1 MINLKELSKMLEL
14 EGIKHRP
21 MTNGNRAGLAIGDKT
36 VMPVVYADRYD
47 SIEEALKAAKDLNDM
62 SEPLFA
68 EVLADRITD
77 PEYIKDHA
85 RLGIRPQADDGAM
98 TQKYLDLELYVYVD
112 LDATDQN
119 RSMFSVHPEHIEML
133 GITWEELLQIATEN
147 MIYTSKTL
155 MQVMKEILIEEG
167 CPEYMVDMMTPK
179 QEGPDMYVIST
190 ENRLRGASA
199 MAVTNE
205 LYELADLLDS
215 DLIIFPSS
223 IHEIIVVPADN
234 FDNAEKLREM
244 VTEINAT
251 QVDENEKLSDNV
263 YRFSRYSGEVTI
275 I

>member
-68 EVLADRITD
+68 EVLADRVTD

-147 MIYTSKTL
+147 MDYTAKTL
-155 MQVMKEILIEEG
+155 IQVMKEILIEEG

-179 QEGPDMYVIST
+179 QECPEMYVIST
-190 ENRLRGASA
+190 DNRFRGASA
-199 MAVTNE
+199 LAVTNE

-215 DLIIFPSS
+215 DLIILPSS

-244 VTEINAT
+244 VTEINST
-251 QVDENEKLSDNV
+251 EVEENEKLSDNV